1 MRMRLISLAALSLAL
16 AACGGSS
23 DPEVQETGP
32 TPELPELDQSLIP
45 SMHIAPPGD
54 WNGDLPTV
62 PEGFTISV
70 VADDLM
76 IPRQM
81 LMLPNGDLL
90 IAEGSGGGAPRLRPK
105 DVLAGLIKARG
116 RSSVEGGDRITLI
129 RDSNGDGV
137 PELRT
142 VLIDDLNAPY
152 GMAFVDGNLYVA
164 NQDAVMRFP
173 YQEGQ
178 TEITAPGE
186 QLTPL
191 PSELNHHWT
200 KAMTA
205 SADGQFLYVGIGS
218 NSNAGERG
226 MAVEE
231 ERAVI
236 WEIDR
241 ETGARRTIA
250 RGIRNPT
257 ALAIEPTTNQLW
269 SVVNERDE
277 LGPQLVP
284 DYLTQVRDGAFYGWP
299 YSYWGQNLDPR
310 VRPQDP
316 DLVATAI
323 APDYALG
330 AHVASLGLDFAVDGG
345 FGGSFTTGA
354 FVGMHGSWNR
364 QDLSGYKVV
373 WVPFTNGR
381 PSGPPIDLVT
391 GFLNADGEARGR
403 PVGVLFDP
411 RTRALFIA
419 DDMANVVWRVA
430 PEGVAPE
437 G

>member
-205 SADGQFLYVGIGS
+205 SADGQFLSVGIGS

>member
-1 MRMRLISLAALSLAL
+1 MIRRFLGATAAAGDNEDSG
-16 AACGGSS
+16 GGS
-23 DPEVQETGP
+23 D
-32 TPELPELDQSLIP
+32 PELDQTGPRPDLPERNETLIP
-45 SMHIAPPGD
+45 PMNIAT
-54 WNGDLPTV
+54 PTGWDGEM
-62 PEGFTISV
+62 PTAPAGFTV
-70 VADDLM
+70 TALATDLR

-81 LMLPNGDLL
+81 LVLPNGDILV
-90 IAEGSGGGAPRLRPK
+90 AEGSGGNAPKLRPK
-105 DVLAGLIKARG
+105 DVIAGFIKARG
-116 RSSVEGGDRITLI
+116 KTKVKGGDRITLL
-129 RDSNGDGV
+129 RDADGDGRAEV
-137 PELRT
+137 RS
-142 VLIDDLNAPY
+142 VFIDDLDAPY
-152 GMAFVDGNLYVA
+152 GLAFVDGSLYVA
-164 NQDAVMRFP
+164 NQDALLRFP
-173 YQEGQ
+173 YLPGQ
-178 TEITAPGE
+178 TRITAPGQE
-186 QLTPL
+186 VTKL
-191 PSELNHHWT
+191 PSAINHHWT
-200 KAMTA
+200 KALTA
-205 SADGQFLYVGIGS
+205 SADGTKLYVGIGS
-218 NSNAGERG
+218 NSNVGERG
-226 MAVEE
+226 MAVEQD
-231 ERAVI
+231 RAVI

-241 ETGARRTIA
+241 LSGAHRTVA
-250 RGIRNPT
+250 TGIRNPT
-257 ALAIEPTTNQLW
+257 ALAIEPTTNVLW

-430 PEGVAPE
+430 PEG
-437 G
+437 

>member
-1 MRMRLISLAALSLAL
+1 MRMRLVSIAAISLAL

-23 DPEVQETGP
+23 DPDVQETGP

-70 VADDLM
+70 VAEDLM

-129 RDSNGDGV
+129 RDIDGNGQ
-137 PELRT
+137 PELQT
-142 VLIDDLNAPY
+142 VLLEGLHAPY
-152 GMAFVDGNLYVA
+152 GLAYVDGNLYVA

-173 YQEGQ
+173 YEEGQ

-186 QLTPL
+186 ELTPL

-205 SADGQFLYVGIGS
+205 SADGRFLYVGIGS

-231 ERAVI
+231 ERAVV

-345 FGGSFTTGA
+345 FGGAFTTGA

-373 WVPFTNGR
+373 WVPFTGGR
-381 PSGPPIDLVT
+381 PAGPPMDLVT
-391 GFLNADGEARGR
+391 GFLNDDGEARGR

-419 DDMANVVWRVA
+419 DDMANVVWRVSPA
-430 PEGVAPE
+430 R
-437 G
+437 

>member
-1 MRMRLISLAALSLAL
+1 MRMRLISLAALSLAV
-16 AACGGSS
+16 AACSPGS
-23 DPEVQETGP
+23 DPNLQETGAQP
-32 TPELPELDQSLIP
+32 DLPELSESLLP
-45 SMHIAPPGD
+45 AMNVATQAD
-54 WNGDLPTV
+54 WNGELPTV
-62 PEGFTISV
+62 PQGFTVSIM
-70 VADDLM
+70 ADDLM

-90 IAEGSGGGAPRLRPK
+90 IAEGSGGGAPALRPK
-105 DVLAGLIKARG
+105 DVIAGFIKARG
-116 RSSVEGGDRITLI
+116 RSGVEGGDRITLI
-129 RDSNGDGV
+129 RDTNGDGV
-137 PELRT
+137 PEQRS
-142 VLIDDLNAPY
+142 VLIDGLNAPY
-152 GMAFVDGNLYVA
+152 GLAFVDGNLYVA

-186 QLTPL
+186 ELTRL
-191 PSELNHHWT
+191 PAELNHHWT

-205 SADGQFLYVGIGS
+205 SADGRFLYVGIGS

-226 MAVEE
+226 MEVEE
-231 ERAVI
+231 ERAVV

-250 RGIRNPT
+250 TGIRNPT
-257 ALAIEPTTNQLW
+257 ALAIEPSTNLLW

-277 LGPQLVP
+277 IGPQLVP

-299 YSYWGQNLDPR
+299 YSYWGQNIDPR
-310 VRPQDP
+310 PRPRNP
-316 DLVATAI
+316 DLVAQAVT
-323 APDYALG
+323 PDYALG
-330 AHVASLGLDFAVDGG
+330 NHVAALGLDFAVDGG
-345 FGGSFTTGA
+345 WGGQFADGA

-364 QDLSGYKVV
+364 RDLAGYKVV
-373 WVPFTNGR
+373 WIPFTNGR
-381 PSGPPIDLVT
+381 PSGEPVDLVT
-391 GFLNADGEARGR
+391 GFLTDDGRARGR

-430 PEGVAPE
+430 PAR
-437 G
+437 

>member
-90 IAEGSGGGAPRLRPK
+90 IAEGSGGGAPRLRPN
-105 DVLAGLIKARG
+105 DGLAGLIKARG

-137 PELRT
+137 PELRA

>member
-137 PELRT
+137 PELRA

-284 DYLTQVRDGAFYGWP
+284 DYLTQVRGGAFYGWP

>member
-16 AACGGSS
+16 AGCGGSS

-137 PELRT
+137 PELRA

>member
-137 PELRT
+137 PELRA

-284 DYLTQVRDGAFYGWP
+284 DYLTQVRGGAFYGWP

-430 PEGVAPE
+430 PEG
-437 G
+437 

>member
-284 DYLTQVRDGAFYGWP
+284 DYLTQVRGGAFYGWP